1 MKKRE
6 NSTPS
11 LAENENVL
19 AGKSKLL
26 SFVLGIFIGL
36 AVIVPGISGSTI
48 AIILG
53 LYAAMLYAIGHLASR
68 EFKKCFL
75 FLLPLGIGAVI
86 GFVGGFL
93 VVATVFEPYTFEL
106 VCLFTGLMAGAVPAL
121 FRETE
126 GERLSV
132 KRGFLFAGGLLL
144 PIVIALLSAFVLPK
158 EAGESIF
165 TTFPIWRVIVY
176 FPLGILIALTQIIPG
191 LSATAILMAFGQ
203 YGLIIGSAKECV
215 KNIPYL
221 LENPEIILLYA
232 SLGLGFLA
240 GLLLLSRA
248 LSALLEKYKGTVFFG
263 IIGLSVGSIVS
274 MYLCSDMMEA
284 YESFGARATFPW
296 WEIVIGV
303 LLFAVGF
310 TSSYLLVIYE
320 KKHAASAK

>member
-6 NSTPS
+6 NNTPS
-11 LAENENVL
+11 LAENENAL

-26 SFVLGIFIGL
+26 SFVLGVFIGL

-53 LYAAMLYAIGHLASR
+53 LYAAMLYAMGHLASR

-86 GFVGGFL
+86 GFAVGFL

-144 PIVIALLSAFVLPK
+144 PIAIALLSAFALPK
-158 EAGESIF
+158 EAGESVF

-215 KNIPYL
+215 KNIDYL
-221 LENPEIILLYA
+221 LQNPEIILLYA
-232 SLGLGFLA
+232 ALGLGFLA

-263 IIGLSVGSIVS
+263 IIGLSIGSIVS
-274 MYLCSDMMEA
+274 MYLCSDMMAA
-284 YESFGARATFPW
+284 YEDFAARTAFPW
-296 WEIVIGV
+296 WEVVIGI

-310 TSSYLLVIYE
+310 TASYLLVRYE